1 MSYLVIF
8 DIKFFIIFS
17 IIFLSNAMILKYRY
31 KIAKNFKIIDIPNE
45 RKIHNKPTPLM
56 EE

>member
-1 MSYLVIF
+1 MSYLEII

-17 IIFLSNAMILKYRY
+17 IIFLSNIMILKYRY

-45 RKIHNKPTPLM
+45 RKIHKNLHH
-56 EE
+56 